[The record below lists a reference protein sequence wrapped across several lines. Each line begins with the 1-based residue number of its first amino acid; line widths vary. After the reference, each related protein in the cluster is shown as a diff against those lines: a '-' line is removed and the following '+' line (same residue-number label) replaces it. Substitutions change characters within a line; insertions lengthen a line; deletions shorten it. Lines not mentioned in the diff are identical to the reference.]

1 MGLLTECY
9 PRPLY
14 VWSVTKILVRAF
26 YQIQWQLYCNIV
38 DSYDDFRAKISR
50 NFLQVQSGVAC
61 NRLKNKQ
68 VWLYDHYFPKTMK
81 SRMDRAFWQTEQC

>member
-81 SRMDRAFWQTEQC
+81 SRMNRALEKIIE